1 MAITF
6 SQAVETNLRA
16 QKREHSSIYPVYA
29 ENTYRTLMEKIIRIT
44 NGTLPVQ
51 ELTVEEKII
60 LAAGAYTHMGVRDSL
75 ILLGMNTASSDEVM
89 SLIIT
94 PQASLSHN
102 VVTRALTRVMEDTNA
117 TIDQS
122 RLLYLLDIANDVLDV
137 IPDEACA
144 PFYTIQAYAN
154 WILGRMHQTEILAT
168 KALQISP
175 NYGMADILM
184 TCVNHDIRPA
194 YLR

>member
-51 ELTVEEKII
+51 ELTVENKII
-60 LAAGAYTHMGVRDSL
+60 LAAGAYTHMGIRDSL
-75 ILLGMNTASSDEVM
+75 VLLGMNVCSIDEVM

-94 PQASLSHN
+94 PHSSQADSIIA
-102 VVTRALTRVMEDTNA
+102 RALTRVMEDKTA
-117 TIDQS
+117 PFDQS
-122 RLLYLLDIANDVLDV
+122 RLLYLIDIANDVLDV
-137 IPDEACA
+137 ILDEACA
-144 PFYTIQAYAN
+144 PFYTIQAYAD
-154 WILGRMHQTEILAT
+154 WILGRMYQTEILAT

-175 NYGMADILM
+175 NYGMAEILL
-184 TCVNHDIRPA
+184 TCVNHDIKPA